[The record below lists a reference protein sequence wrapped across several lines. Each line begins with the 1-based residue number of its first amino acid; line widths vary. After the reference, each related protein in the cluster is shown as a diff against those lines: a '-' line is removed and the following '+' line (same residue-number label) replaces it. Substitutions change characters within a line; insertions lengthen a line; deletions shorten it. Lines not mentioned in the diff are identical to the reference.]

1 MLRGSSRKDETPAAC
16 SSLGD
21 SGGHLREQQAQEN
34 LSWDPFM
41 SPADLKGPLGER
53 GENSGYVEGRAAACQ
68 LEGDA

>member
-1 MLRGSSRKDETPAAC
+1 M
-16 SSLGD
+16 
-21 SGGHLREQQAQEN
+21 REQQAQEN